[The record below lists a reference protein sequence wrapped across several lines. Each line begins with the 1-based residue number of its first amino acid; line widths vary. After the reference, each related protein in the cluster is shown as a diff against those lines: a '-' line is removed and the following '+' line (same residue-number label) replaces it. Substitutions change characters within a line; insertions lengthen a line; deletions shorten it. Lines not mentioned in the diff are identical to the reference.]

1 MNPDSVRKAR
11 LWLGLVFLVGAAI
24 GGVFGYNFGHR
35 SSYAATVSPPQ
46 MSEPEWR
53 AKRVAEMT
61 KELGLT
67 PDQSGKLNEVL
78 RQKHQEMKTI
88 RDKADQDVDAVRH
101 NGRNQIR
108 AFLTPDQLPK
118 FETMVRQMDEE
129 RKKQEADANK
139 K

>member
-11 LWLGLVFLVGAAI
+11 LWLGLVFLAGAAI

-35 SSYAATVSPPQ
+35 SYAATVSSPQ

-53 AKRVAEMT
+53 AKRVAEMS

-67 PDQSGKLNEVL
+67 PDQSAKLNDVL

-88 RDKADQDVDAVRH
+88 RDKSDADVDAVRH

-108 AFLTPDQLPK
+108 AFLTPEQLPK
-118 FETMVRQMDEE
+118 FESMVQRMDEE
-129 RKKQEADANK
+129 RKKQQGAK
-139 K
+139 